1 MPAIPLYRSARLREI
16 EKHYQADPLMQR
28 AGAAA
33 AAWAA
38 ELALDRPGSI
48 LVCAGPGNNGGDA
61 FEAAHRLRQA
71 CHSVTLVVTDATAAL
86 PEDAAAARERFLA
99 SGGTLLEAL
108 PESGHWRLIIDG
120 LFGIGL
126 KRPPEGKYA
135 HFIIRLNQLA
145 DQHGCPL
152 LALDC
157 PSGLNADTG
166 QAAEP
171 TIHATHTLSFIA
183 AKPGLLTADGPDH
196 CGALRIDALTLTL
209 AAETAEGST
218 IAPDLFAHRLRSRR
232 NNTHK
237 GHYGRLA
244 ILGGAHAMLGA
255 VFLAG
260 RAALQLGAGRVFLGL
275 LAQDAPPVDFNQPE
289 LMIRRAESLLGL
301 ELDALAC
308 GPGMGTSLQAA
319 KLLEQALSLDLPLVL
334 DADALNLLALEGNLQ
349 TALAIRHSPTLLT
362 PHPSEA
368 ARLLDVDTAQ
378 VSSDR
383 IAAACE
389 IASRFH
395 CPVILKGCG
404 SIVAAPE
411 GRWWI
416 NTTGNPGLATA
427 GTGDVLTGI
436 AASLFAQGWHAEEV
450 ALAAPYLHG
459 AAADTLVAA
468 GTGPVGMTAGE
479 LIPAARSLLN
489 HWMTHA

>member
-1 MPAIPLYRSARLREI
+1 
-16 EKHYQADPLMQR
+16 MQR

-61 FEAAHRLRQA
+61 FEAAYRLRQA
-71 CHSVTLVVTDATAAL
+71 CFQVALVFAGNPASL
-86 PEDAAAARERFLA
+86 PAEAAAARHRFITD
-99 SGGTLLEAL
+99 GGTLLDAI
-108 PESGHWRLIIDG
+108 PSDTSWQLIIDG
-120 LFGIGL
+120 IFGIGL
-126 KRPPEGKYA
+126 KRPPEGLPAQLIQQLNHLA
-135 HFIIRLNQLA
+135 H
-145 DQHGCPL
+145 QHGCPL

-166 QAAEP
+166 QAAEA
-171 TIHATHTLSFIA
+171 TIHATHTLSFIT

-196 CGALRIDALTLTL
+196 CGTLRIDPLALTL

-218 IAPDLFAHRLRSRR
+218 ITPDLFAHRLRPRR

-237 GHYGRLA
+237 GHYGSLA
-244 ILGGAHAMLGA
+244 ILGGAHSMLGA

-260 RAALQLGAGRVFLGL
+260 RAALHLGSGRVYLGL
-275 LAQDAPPVDFNQPE
+275 LAQDAPALDFNQPE
-289 LMIRRAESLLGL
+289 LMIRRPESLLGL

-389 IASRFH
+389 MASRFH
-395 CPVILKGCG
+395 CHVILKGCG
-404 SIVAAPE
+404 SIIAAPD

-436 AASLFAQGWHAEEV
+436 AASLFAQGWQTEEV
-450 ALAAPYLHG
+450 ALAAPHLHG
-459 AAADTLVAA
+459 AAADTLRAA
-468 GTGPVGMTAGE
+468 GIGPVGMTAGE

-489 HWMTHA
+489 RWMTHV